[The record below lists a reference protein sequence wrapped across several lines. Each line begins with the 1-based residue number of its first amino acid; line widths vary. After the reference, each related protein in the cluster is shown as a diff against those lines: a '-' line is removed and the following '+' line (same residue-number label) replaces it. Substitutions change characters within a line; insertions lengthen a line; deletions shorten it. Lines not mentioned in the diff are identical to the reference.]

1 MFNVTPADALRALKK
16 FKRLAKQ
23 DLLASEFT
31 SEPEFWRGQAEA
43 RRATYDT
50 LMGLVEEEGVEAA
63 HRFAVDEH
71 AALPLPG
78 SEEDT
83 AAVKGKRQA
92 LQMFFAILGVGSEG
106 KEQRPAA
113 GASDEKVSLE
123 ATS

>member
-50 LMGLVEEEGVEAA
+50 LMGLVEEEGYGRRQRKAA
-63 HRFAVDEH
+63 S
-71 AALPLPG
+71 AADVFRHPRRWFGRKGAAAGRRRIGRESIAG
-78 SEEDT
+78 SHLVNRVNES
-83 AAVKGKRQA
+83 GR
-92 LQMFFAILGVGSEG
+92 
-106 KEQRPAA
+106 RPAA
-113 GASDEKVSLE
+113 
-123 ATS
+123 